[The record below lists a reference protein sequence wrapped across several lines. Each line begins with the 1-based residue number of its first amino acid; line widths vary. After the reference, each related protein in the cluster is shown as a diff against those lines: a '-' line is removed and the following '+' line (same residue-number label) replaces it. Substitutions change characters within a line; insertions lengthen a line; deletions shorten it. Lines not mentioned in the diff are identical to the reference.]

1 VTTPTKATEQHQ
13 QRQVG
18 RNARLY
24 GNAVME
30 ISRGFVGGQP
40 NKGKSQKKLSRNYP
54 DLSLRAIARQSRS
67 YA

>member
-40 NKGKSQKKLSRNYP
+40 NKGNKPGGGNLSRFVIAS
-54 DLSLRAIARQSRS
+54 DSAAIS
-67 YA
+67 